1 MKNKK
6 ILTMISTGLM
16 ASLVVGMGAMTYSK
30 YITSTTVP
38 TQQATAAK
46 WGFVVTADASG
57 LFANA
62 YDNATPESTKVASKV
77 VASDNEVSVKADSDG
92 LIVAPGTT
100 GSMSIAI
107 SGQAEVMAALN
118 VTANATTEEFGIAA
132 LDYHPIVWTV
142 TGGSLAT
149 TTTGSLSTVLAALA
163 GTSTTIY
170 PGDNQGATY
179 TISWSWAFD
188 STVNNVYD
196 TAIGYKSAGKA
207 YDEIS
212 QYISGAVSKAQYESI
227 VSEIE
232 FDLSISIEQIQ

>member
-1 MKNKK
+1 MKSKK

-77 VASDNEVSVKADSDG
+77 VASDNEVSVKADSNG

-100 GSMSIAI
+100 GSMLITI

-118 VTANATTEEFGIAA
+118 VTANATTGEFGIAD
-132 LDYHPIVWTV
+132 LDYHPIVWKV
-142 TGGSLAT
+142 TGGSIN
-149 TTTGSLSTVLAALA
+149 TTGSLSTVLAALA

-170 PGDNQGATY
+170 PGDDEGATY

-188 STVNNVYD
+188 STVNDVYD

-212 QYISGAVSKAQYESI
+212 QYISGAVSKTEYESI
-227 VSEIE
+227 VSNIE

>member
-30 YITSTTVP
+30 YITSTTLP

-77 VASDNEVSVKADSDG
+77 VASDDEVSVKADSG
-92 LIVAPGTT
+92 RIIVAPGTT

-118 VTANATTEEFGIAA
+118 VTANATTEEFGIAD
-132 LDYHPIVWTV
+132 LNYHPIVWTV
-142 TGGSLAT
+142 TGGSLNT
-149 TTTGSLSTVLAALA
+149 SGSLDDVLAALA
-163 GTSTTIY
+163 GTSTTIN
-170 PGDNQGATY
+170 PGDDKGATY
-179 TISWSWAFD
+179 IISWSWPFD
-188 STVNNVYD
+188 STKNDVYD
-196 TAIGYKSAGKA
+196 TAIGYKSAGKTYA
-207 YDEIS
+207 QIS
-212 QYISGAVSKAQYESI
+212 QYISEAVSEDQYDSI
-227 VSEIE
+227 VSDIK
-232 FDLSISIEQIQ
+232 FDLSVSIEQIQ

>member
-77 VASDNEVSVKADSDG
+77 AASDNKVSVKADSDG

-107 SGQAEVMAALN
+107 SGQAEVMAALK
-118 VTANATTEEFGIAA
+118 VTANATTGEFGIAA
-132 LDYHPIVWTV
+132 DLNYHPIVWTV
-142 TGGSLAT
+142 TGGSLNT
-149 TTTGSLSTVLAALA
+149 SGSLGTVLAALA

-196 TAIGYKSAGKA
+196 TAIGYKSAGKE

-212 QYISGAVSKAQYESI
+212 QYISGAVSKTEYESI
-227 VSEIE
+227 VSNIE
-232 FDLSISIEQIQ
+232 FDLSVSIEQIQ

>member
-1 MKNKK
+1 
-6 ILTMISTGLM
+6 MISTGLM

-77 VASDNEVSVKADSDG
+77 VASDNKVSVKADSDG

-100 GSMSIAI
+100 GSMTIAI

-118 VTANATTEEFGIAA
+118 VTASATTNEFGIAA
-132 LDYHPIVWTV
+132 LDPAYHPIVWTV
-142 TGGSLAT
+142 TGGSLN
-149 TTTGSLSTVLAALA
+149 TTGSLDDVLDALA
-163 GTSTTIY
+163 DTSTTIY
-170 PGDNQGATY
+170 PGNNQGATY

-188 STVNNVYD
+188 STVNDVYD
-196 TAIGYKSAGKA
+196 TAIGYKSAGKTYA
-207 YDEIS
+207 EIS
-212 QYISGAVSKAQYESI
+212 QYISDDITEAQYNSI
-227 VSEIE
+227 VSNIA